1 MEQSFPGALPA
12 IERVVLPHLRAVP
25 REVGQP
31 PQAVSQAGRM
41 GARGG
46 LAALMPGAQMWGEVV
61 ADFSGA
67 RRQEDGAHD

>member
-12 IERVVLPHLRAVP
+12 IERVVLPHLGAVP
-25 REVGQP
+25 REVDQP

-46 LAALMPGAQMWGEVV
+46 
-61 ADFSGA
+61 
-67 RRQEDGAHD
+67 